1 LDAFLK
7 KRKPKKW
14 WDQKIEIEY
23 TTKVKLMILIFIGK
37 VVIQTTLVAFFK
49 KINWKLLIQK
59 YIYSVI
65 LLSIYDL
72 RSVCDDLRSV
82 C

>member
-1 LDAFLK
+1 M
-7 KRKPKKW
+7 
-14 WDQKIEIEY
+14 EIEY